1 MIERLKGFRDFYPED
16 MIVREQIFSTM
27 RRSAKLFGFMP
38 IDYPSLESMELF
50 RTKSG
55 EELLSQTYSFT
66 DRGKREVTLIPEAT
80 PSTVRLLGA
89 KKNIPKP
96 VKWYCIPK
104 LWRYEEPQ
112 SGRTREHSQ
121 FNADIFGDASPIA
134 DAEII
139 GLACETLNSLGL
151 KGSFEVRINH
161 RQIMERI
168 LNSMGTRNI
177 TEGLNIIDRF
187 RKETRERMIENLAG
201 NLGSKENAEILM
213 SFISE
218 KVPASGADDRIRE
231 FFPNIHSEKFSEN
244 MSETVSALESW
255 DYSDIVFDPAT
266 VRGLTYYT
274 GIVFE
279 GFDREGRY
287 RSIFGGGRYDNLST
301 LITGQEMTAVGFG
314 MGDAVLEN
322 LLREKNL
329 WKIETGPNRYV
340 IITIADEAQK
350 FSLKLAGYLRA
361 RGIEA
366 ATSNTH
372 KNLSNSLRSA
382 TANWYTHAII
392 IGKKEMESGKATVRN
407 LSTGEQKEMD
417 TADMN

>member
-16 MIVREQIFSTM
+16 MIVREHIFNIM
-27 RRSAKLFGFMP
+27 RKSAKLFGFMP
-38 IDYPSLESMELF
+38 IDYPSLESMDLF

-55 EELLSQTYSFT
+55 EELLSQTYSFI
-66 DRGKREVTLIPEAT
+66 DRGKREITMIPEAT

-121 FNADIFGDASPIA
+121 FNADIFGDASPVA

-139 GLACETLNSLGL
+139 GLACETLNGLGL
-151 KGSFEVRINH
+151 KGSYEVRINH
-161 RQIMERI
+161 RQIMEKI
-168 LNSMGTRNI
+168 LDSLGTKNI

-187 RKETRERMIENLAG
+187 RKESREKMIENLSG
-201 NLGSKENAEILM
+201 NLSSTDNAERLM
-213 SFISE
+213 DFISG
-218 KVPASGADDRIRE
+218 KVQASKADERIRE
-231 FFPNIHSEKFSEN
+231 FFPNIPFEQFSEN
-244 MSETVSALESW
+244 MNETISALEAW
-255 DYSDIVFDPAT
+255 DYNDIVYDPAT

-279 GFDREGRY
+279 GFDKEGKY
-287 RSIFGGGRYDNLST
+287 RSIFGGGRYDKLSSI
-301 LITGQEMTAVGFG
+301 ITGQELAAVGFG

-329 WKIETGPNRYV
+329 WKAEAARNRYI
-340 IITIADEAQK
+340 IITIAEEAQK
-350 FSLKLAGYLRA
+350 FSLKLAGNLRA

-392 IGKKEMESGKATVRN
+392 IGKKEMESGKVTVRN
-407 LSTGEQKEMD
+407 LSTGEQKETD
-417 TADMN
+417 TSGIN